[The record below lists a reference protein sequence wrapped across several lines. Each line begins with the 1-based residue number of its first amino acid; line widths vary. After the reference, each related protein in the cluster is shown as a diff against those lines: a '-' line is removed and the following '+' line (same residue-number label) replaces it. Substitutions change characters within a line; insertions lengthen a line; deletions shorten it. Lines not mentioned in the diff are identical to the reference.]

1 MTVSATAR
9 PTGHPGYSETLP
21 CEAESAETARRLVRT
36 ALAAWGLEH
45 VAEDGAL
52 VVTELVAN
60 AVNHTGG
67 HCIRVLV
74 ARTGDDLVRVGVV
87 DKSRSMP
94 RLQHP
99 TDTEVHGRGLTLVDA
114 LTTRW
119 GTELKRWGKCVWAE
133 LKAGSST

>member
-45 VAEDGAL
+45 MAEDGVL

-60 AVNHTGG
+60 AVNHTRGRS
-67 HCIRVLV
+67 IRVIV
-74 ARTGDDLVRVGVV
+74 ARISDHVVRVGVV
-87 DKSRSMP
+87 DTSRTMP
-94 RLQHP
+94 VPRHP
-99 TDTEVHGRGLTLVDA
+99 ADTEVHGRGLTLVDA
-114 LTTRW
+114 LAIRW
-119 GTELKRWGKCVWAE
+119 GTDLKRSGKCVWAE
-133 LKAGSST
+133 LKAECSA